1 MAVSIVT
8 PPHHLKFHSLSSSSP
23 AIRKNPT
30 SPYSIPRYSPY
41 KLSTGRLSTLL
52 GHPHSHPLPTPPALN
67 LPVTSQPPITF
78 EYESSSFQA
87 TTHVELG
94 FSLYSNG
101 VQINPNKEQV
111 NAILDLFP
119 TAFNLSIQNPLIVV
133 TCLQLPP
140 KPWPLTIAEM
150 PLYLTTD
157 SNTIP
162 LKLGLGARG
171 PKIEIDYPDHQA
183 I

>member
-1 MAVSIVT
+1 MAASIVT
-8 PPHHLKFHSLSSSSP
+8 PPHFMKVHSPSSSSP
-23 AIRKNPT
+23 ALRKKSA

-41 KLSTGRLSTLL
+41 KLLTPRLSNLL
-52 GHPHSHPLPTPPALN
+52 RHPYRHPLPAPPAYN
-67 LPVTSQPPITF
+67 LPVTSQPSNTF
-78 EYESSSFQA
+78 EYEPSAFQS
-87 TTHVELG
+87 TTHVKLG
-94 FSLYSNG
+94 FSLYNNG

-140 KPWPLTIAEM
+140 KPWPLTVAGM

-157 SNTIP
+157 SKTIP

-171 PKIEIDYPDHQA
+171 PKIEIDYP
-183 I
+183 IK